1 MALTWTAKAP
11 GAVYRYSWTPALADG
26 DGLASYT
33 VSVSG
38 ATIDSQALD
47 GDAVVLF
54 VSGGTAATTAIF
66 TFTAVSDQG
75 EEFSEKVY
83 LPIVAPD
90 ATGMTVR
97 DVCEFALRKV
107 YGKDE
112 TPEASALSDAMERLD
127 DMLRAWGWTGADVG
141 ASFPLAEASVLY
153 VRPEFQQAIKANLIL
168 EIADLYD
175 LPISIKTAQ
184 NALRGMQLIKSANL
198 SDDRPGPVYY

>member
-1 MALTWTAKAP
+1 MAQHLEAK
-11 GAVYRYSWTPALADG
+11 GAGETVQRRYTLAG
-26 DGLASYT
+26 VA
-33 VSVSG
+33 SVSLSASG
-38 ATIDSQALD
+38 VTASAEIE
-47 GDAVVLF
+47 GDDVVFTL
-54 VSGGTAATTAIF
+54 SAGTAGTTGTITATMTNDDAETLVKIF
-66 TFTAVSDQG
+66 
-75 EEFSEKVY
+75 Y

-112 TPEASALSDAMERLD
+112 TPEASALSDAMERLS

-184 NALRGMQLIKSANL
+184 NALRGMQLIKTANL
-198 SDDRPGPVYY
+198 SDDRPGADYY

>member
-33 VSVSG
+33 VSASG
-38 ATIDSQALD
+38 ATIDSEALD
-47 GDAVVLF
+47 GEAVVLF
-54 VSGGTAATTAIF
+54 VSGGTAATTATF

-112 TPEASALSDAMERLD
+112 TPEASALSDARERLD

-141 ASFPLAEASVLY
+141 ASFPLADASVLY

-198 SDDRPGPVYY
+198 SDERPGPVYY

>member
-33 VSVSG
+33 VSASG
-38 ATIDSQALD
+38 ATIDSEALD
-47 GDAVVLF
+47 GEAVVLF
-54 VSGGTAATTAIF
+54 VSGGTAATTATF

-112 TPEASALSDAMERLD
+112 TPEASALSDARERLD

-141 ASFPLAEASVLY
+141 ASFPLADASVLY

-175 LPISIKTAQ
+175 LPISVKTAQ
-184 NALRGMQLIKSANL
+184 SAMRGMQLIKSANL

>member
-38 ATIDSQALD
+38 ATIDSEALD

-54 VSGGTAATTAIF
+54 VSGGTAATTATF

-112 TPEASALSDAMERLD
+112 TPEASALSDAMGRLD

>member
-11 GAVYRYSWTPALADG
+11 GAVYRYSWTPALASG

-33 VSVSG
+33 VSASG
-38 ATIDSQALD
+38 ATIDSEAID
-47 GDAVVLF
+47 DNAVVLF
-54 VSGGTAATTAIF
+54 VSGGTAATTATF

-112 TPEASALSDAMERLD
+112 TPEASALSDARERLD

-141 ASFPLAEASVLY
+141 ASFPLADASVLY

-198 SDDRPGPVYY
+198 SDERPGPVYY

>member
-33 VSVSG
+33 VSASG
-38 ATIDSQALD
+38 ATIDSEALD
-47 GDAVVLF
+47 GEAVVLF
-54 VSGGTAATTAIF
+54 VSGGTAATTATF

-112 TPEASALSDAMERLD
+112 TPEASALSDARERLD

-141 ASFPLAEASVLY
+141 ASFPLADASVLY

>member
-33 VSVSG
+33 VSASG
-38 ATIDSQALD
+38 ATIDSEALD
-47 GDAVVLF
+47 GEAVVLF
-54 VSGGTAATTAIF
+54 VSGGTAATTATF

-112 TPEASALSDAMERLD
+112 TPEASALSDARERLD
-127 DMLRAWGWTGADVG
+127 DMLRTWGWTGADVG
-141 ASFPLAEASVLY
+141 ASFPLADASVLY

>member
-38 ATIDSQALD
+38 ATIDSEALD

-54 VSGGTAATTAIF
+54 VSGGTAATTATF

>member
-38 ATIDSQALD
+38 ATIDSEAID
-47 GDAVVLF
+47 DNAVVLF
-54 VSGGTAATTAIF
+54 VSGGTAATTATF

-112 TPEASALSDAMERLD
+112 TPEASALSDARERLD

-141 ASFPLAEASVLY
+141 ASFPLADASVLY

>member
-11 GAVYRYSWTPALADG
+11 GAVYRYSWTPALASG

-33 VSVSG
+33 VSASG
-38 ATIDSQALD
+38 ATIDSEAID
-47 GDAVVLF
+47 DNAVVLF
-54 VSGGTAATTAIF
+54 VSGGTAATTATF

-83 LPIVAPD
+83 LPIVAVD
-90 ATGMTVR
+90 ATGMTAR

-112 TPEASALSDAMERLD
+112 TPEASAMSDAIERLN
-127 DMLRAWGWTGADVG
+127 DMLLSWKWTGADVG
-141 ASFPLAEASVLY
+141 AAFPLVEASVIY
-153 VRPEFQQAIKANLIL
+153 CKPEFQGAIKANLIL

-184 NALRGMQLIKSANL
+184 NALRGMQLIKTANL
-198 SDDRPGPVYY
+198 PEDRAAGVYY

>member
-38 ATIDSQALD
+38 ATIDSEAID
-47 GDAVVLF
+47 GNAVVLF
-54 VSGGTAATTAIF
+54 VSGGTAATTATF

-83 LPIVAPD
+83 LPLVAPD

-112 TPEASALSDAMERLD
+112 TPEASALSDARERLD

-141 ASFPLAEASVLY
+141 ASFPLADASVLY
-153 VRPEFQQAIKANLIL
+153 VRPEFQSAIKHNLCL
-168 EIADLYD
+168 CVAEFYD
-175 LPISIKTAQ
+175 LPLTPYVIEQAR
-184 NALRGMQLIKSANL
+184 RGVQLIKSANL
-198 SDDRPGPVYY
+198 SDDRPGTDYY

>member
-11 GAVYRYSWTPALADG
+11 GAVYRYSWTPPLAQG

-33 VSVSG
+33 ASASG
-38 ATIDSQALD
+38 ATIGSQSLESE
-47 GDAVVLF
+47 AVVLF
-54 VSGGTAATTAIF
+54 VSGGSAGTTATF
-66 TFTAVSDQG
+66 TLTAVSDRG
-75 EEFSEKVY
+75 EKFSETIY
-83 LPIVAPD
+83 LPIVSPD

-112 TPEASALSDAMERLD
+112 TPEASAMSDAVERLD

-184 NALRGMQLIKSANL
+184 NAVRGMQLIKSANL
-198 SDDRPGPVYY
+198 SDERPGPVYY